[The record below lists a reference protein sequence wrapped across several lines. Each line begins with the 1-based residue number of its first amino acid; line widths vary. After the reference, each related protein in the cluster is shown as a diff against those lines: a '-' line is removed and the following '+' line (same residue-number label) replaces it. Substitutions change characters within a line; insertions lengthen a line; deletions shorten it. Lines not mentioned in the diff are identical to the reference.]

1 MAKPPEW
8 RSKVDPARLAA
19 LPPFA
24 GIDAAGLAE
33 IAACAQPRRVAK
45 NEALFEQGA
54 PASGYFVLLDG
65 RLKIVQV
72 TEDGQ
77 QIVVRFV
84 GPGEPAGALA
94 AFGIAAYP
102 ASAIAIADSL
112 ALAWNA
118 EEAGRLMT
126 RFPGWAMST
135 SRAVGGRVQEA
146 HARIRE
152 ISTERVE
159 RRIAHAILRLAR
171 QAGKPIEEGGV
182 QIEFPLS
189 RQDIA
194 EMTGTTL
201 HTVSRTLSAWE
212 EAGFIEGGRQRVVI
226 KNPGALRRI
235 AEEP

>member
-1 MAKPPEW
+1 MGKAPDW
-8 RSKVDPARLAA
+8 RSKVDPARLAD
-19 LPPFA
+19 LEPFA
-24 GIDAAGLAE
+24 GIDEAGLAE
-33 IAACAQPRRVAK
+33 IAARAQPRRVAK
-45 NEALFEQGA
+45 NETLFEQGA
-54 PASGYFVLLDG
+54 PATGYFVLLDG

-72 TEDGQ
+72 TEDGH
-77 QIVVRFV
+77 QIIVRFV

-94 AFGIAAYP
+94 ALGIASYP
-102 ASAIAIADSL
+102 ASAIAVTDSL

-118 EEAGRLMT
+118 GEAAKLMT
-126 RFPGWAMST
+126 RFPSWAMST

-171 QAGKPIEEGGV
+171 QAGTPIQEGGV
-182 QIEFPLS
+182 RIEFPIS

-212 EAGFIEGGRQRVVI
+212 EAGYVEGGRQRIVVRDA
-226 KNPGALRRI
+226 GALRRI
-235 AEEP
+235 AEEG